1 MSNPLSISIF
11 LDTRRPKLNNKFP
24 VKLRV
29 FSKNP
34 RQQKLY
40 PLDYEFTEEEFKQ
53 VWETS
58 KPKKE
63 FRESQL
69 KLQSIQGNAS
79 EIAQSLKPFSFIT
92 FERIYFDTQFKN
104 KNDIGYYYEQA
115 IKVFNENN
123 QVGTAANYD
132 LSLKS
137 LLKFHGKPSLP
148 INLITPQWL
157 ELYERNMIETNKKSQ
172 TTVGFYLRPLRAIF
186 NTAIADKTISQ
197 DVYPFGKRR
206 YTIPAPKSV
215 KKALTKDQLSI
226 LYKAKPKN
234 EEQEKAQAFWFFS
247 YSCNGMNFKDIVT
260 LKYKDIKGDSLSFK
274 RAKTQ
279 RTNKSQAPSNV
290 FLTDFTKTVV
300 EKYGN
305 PNKDPDEYVFGII
318 DPNDTAIDIQRKV
331 SNFVRYVNQHIKL
344 LATANGIEENIS
356 TYWARHSFATNAIRQ
371 GASMEFVSEAL
382 RHSNLNTTKGYF
394 AGFEDEK
401 KREISEKLMEF

>member
-1 MSNPLSISIF
+1 MSNKAVVSIF
-11 LDTRRPKLNNKFP
+11 LDKRRPKSSGKYP

-29 FSKNP
+29 YLQISRK
-34 RQQKLY
+34 QKFYSLE
-40 PLDYEFTEEEFKQ
+40 YEFTEEEFEQ
-53 VWETS
+53 VWETN

-63 FRESQL
+63 FRERQL
-69 KLQSIQGNAS
+69 KLQSIQGSAND
-79 EIAQSLKPFSFIT
+79 IAKSLKPFSFVK
-92 FERIYFDTQFKN
+92 FERIYLDTQYKD
-104 KNDIGYYYEQA
+104 KNDIGFYYEQA
-115 IKVFNENN
+115 MKVFHENN

-157 ELYERNMIETNKKSQ
+157 ESYERNMIETNKKSQ

-197 DVYPFGKRR
+197 ENYPFGKRR

-260 LKYKDIKGDSLSFK
+260 LKYKDIKGDSLSFN

-279 RTNKSQAPSNV
+279 RTNKSQAASNV
-290 FLTDFTKTVV
+290 FLTDFTKTVID
-300 EKYGN
+300 KYGN
-305 PNKDPDEYVFGII
+305 ANKGSDEYVFGII
-318 DPNDTAIDIQRKV
+318 EPKDTAIEIQRKV

-344 LATANGIEENIS
+344 LAKQNGIEENIS

-382 RHSNLNTTKGYF
+382 RHTNLNTTKGYF

-401 KREISEKLMEF
+401 KREISEKLMQF